1 MPGVNIFLVMYTEY
15 LCILCDF
22 STIFVASGC
31 IFCIL
36 HRKTFVLLYETY
48 SDGVYTIFFVK
59 ERRSKTK
66 GTHRAA
72 GRITP
77 VSGMLQQKES
87 PVSGIPQ
94 RKKGHRRSLTG
105 SMMSFYYLFRNYT
118 SSRNTTSALSPWRG
132 PSLRILVY
140 PPFLSSY
147 FGAISSKSLVTTLSS
162 KIKARACL
170 LA

>member
-15 LCILCDF
+15 LCILCGF
-22 STIFVASGC
+22 NTIFVASGC

-36 HRKTFVLLYETY
+36 HRKILVLLYETC

-59 ERRSKTK
+59 ERRSKT
-66 GTHRAA
+66 
-72 GRITP
+72 
-77 VSGMLQQKES
+77 
-87 PVSGIPQ
+87 Q
-94 RKKGHRRSLTG
+94 RKKGHRRSLAG

>member
-15 LCILCDF
+15 LCILCGF
-22 STIFVASGC
+22 NTIFVASGC

-36 HRKTFVLLYETY
+36 HRKILVLLYETC

-59 ERRSKTK
+59 ERRSKT
-66 GTHRAA
+66 
-72 GRITP
+72 
-77 VSGMLQQKES
+77 
-87 PVSGIPQ
+87 Q

>member
-1 MPGVNIFLVMYTEY
+1 MTGVNIFLVMYTEY
-15 LCILCDF
+15 LCILCGF
-22 STIFVASGC
+22 NTIFVASGC

-36 HRKTFVLLYETY
+36 HRKILVLLYETC

-59 ERRSKTK
+59 ERRSKT
-66 GTHRAA
+66 
-72 GRITP
+72 
-77 VSGMLQQKES
+77 
-87 PVSGIPQ
+87 Q

>member
-15 LCILCDF
+15 LCILCGF
-22 STIFVASGC
+22 NTIFVASGC

-36 HRKTFVLLYETY
+36 HRKILVLLYETC

-66 GTHRAA
+66 
-72 GRITP
+72 
-77 VSGMLQQKES
+77 
-87 PVSGIPQ
+87 
-94 RKKGHRRSLTG
+94 RKKGHRRSLAG

>member
-1 MPGVNIFLVMYTEY
+1 MPGVNIFLVLYTEY
-15 LCILCDF
+15 LCILCGF
-22 STIFVASGC
+22 NTIFVASGC

-36 HRKTFVLLYETY
+36 HRKILVLLYETC

-59 ERRSKTK
+59 ERRAKQK
-66 GTHRAA
+66 KPIGH
-72 GRITP
+72 P

-87 PVSGIPQ
+87 SVSGIPQ